1 MLDISTLFPYTFD
14 NKYTKPVAY
23 FSMEFAI
30 DQALKI
36 YSGGL
41 GFLAGSHMRS
51 AFELKQN
58 CIGIGILWTY
68 GYYDQERNRDGTMKV
83 SFIEKNYSFLT
94 ETGIEF
100 PITIHNHEVKVKV
113 LLLKPEVFNTAP
125 LFLLTTNVPANDHL
139 AQTISDRLYDPH
151 ESARIAQSSLL
162 GYGGAKLLDILGRE
176 TEIYHMN
183 EGHALPLCFHLW
195 NKFKDLDE
203 VRKRVVFT
211 THTPEAAGNE
221 EHPVSTLEVM
231 SFFDGVAKEQYKSL
245 MGQESKTLNY
255 TLAALRM
262 AKVANGVS
270 QMHGEVSREMWKS
283 YDRVCEIKAIT
294 NAQNHRYWKDEQLEN
309 AFKTDTGNQV
319 IHRKREMKRTLFEF
333 VADQTGK
340 KFDEKTLTI
349 VWARRFAAYKRA
361 NLLLNDFERF
371 LKIIKHRE
379 QPVQIIWAG
388 KPYPGDTDSIKIFN
402 EIYWQTKPLPNCTIL
417 TGYELGLSA
426 LLKRGSDVWLNN
438 PRLYR
443 EASGTSGMT
452 AAMNGSINFSI
463 PDGWVPEFAKHGK
476 NCFSIEPADRSL
488 SEGEQN
494 RIESMRLYD
503 ILEKEIVPTYYQKPD
518 VWYSIMQQS
527 WKDVLPHFDSNRM
540 AAEYYSKMY

>member
-30 DQALKI
+30 DQSLKI

-58 CIGIGILWTY
+58 FIGIGILWTY

-162 GYGGAKLLDILGRE
+162 GYGGATLLDILGRE

-195 NKFKDLDE
+195 NKFKNLDE
-203 VRKRVVFT
+203 VRRRVVFT

-231 SFFDGVAKEQYKSL
+231 SFFDGVAKEQYKTL
-245 MGQESKTLNY
+245 MEPESKMLNY
-255 TLAALRM
+255 TLTALRM

-270 QMHGEVSREMWKS
+270 QLHGEVSREMWKS

-294 NAQNHRYWKDEQLEN
+294 NAQNHSYWKDEQLEN
-309 AFKTDTGNQV
+309 GFKTDSGNQV

-340 KFDEKTLTI
+340 KFNENTLTI

-361 NLLLNDFERF
+361 NLLLNDLERF
-371 LKIIKHRE
+371 LKIIGHNE

-388 KPYPGDTDSIKIFN
+388 KPYPGDTDSVKIFN
-402 EIYWQTKPLPNCTIL
+402 EIYWQTKSLPNCTIL

-463 PDGWVPEFAKHGK
+463 PDGWVPEFAQHGK
-476 NCFSIEPADRSL
+476 NCFSIEPADRTL
-488 SEGEQN
+488 PEVEQN
-494 RIESMRLYD
+494 RVESMRLYD
-503 ILEKEIVPTYYQKPD
+503 ILEKEIIPTYYQKPD
-518 VWYSIMQQS
+518 VWYKIMRQS
-527 WKDVLPHFDSNRM
+527 WKDVLPHFDSGRM
-540 AAEYYSKMY
+540 AEEYYSKMY